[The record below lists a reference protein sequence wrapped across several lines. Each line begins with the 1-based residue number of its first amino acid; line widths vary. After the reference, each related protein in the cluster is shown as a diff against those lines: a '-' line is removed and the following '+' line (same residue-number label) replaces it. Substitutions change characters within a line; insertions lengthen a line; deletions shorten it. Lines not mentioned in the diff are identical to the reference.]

1 MFRRLGSLYCHHQGA
16 AKLEH
21 KVSELSGNMVA
32 GCVKAGHPE
41 GPEQEVLR
49 NRMKM
54 TCKASIGAMVAVLLA
69 GGGCSRGGSAGSVPA
84 APSKATN
91 PAASPAGN
99 FQSVLVVHK
108 NESCGCCGEW
118 VKHVQRA
125 GFNVEVHN
133 ESNLNDVK
141 VRLGVPAA
149 KGSCHTAEI
158 DGYLIEGHVPAEDIR
173 RLLAERPDARGL
185 VVAGMPAGA
194 PGMEVADGHVDPY
207 TVELVERDGTTKP
220 FSVHAGTT
228 GRQ

>member
-1 MFRRLGSLYCHHQGA
+1 MSRRLGSLYCHQQDA
-16 AKLEH
+16 TKLGH
-21 KVSELSGNMVA
+21 TVSELSGTMVA
-32 GCVKAGHPE
+32 ECAKAGHPE
-41 GPEQEVLR
+41 ALEHGVSR
-49 NRMKM
+49 NPMKM

-69 GGGCSRGGSAGSVPA
+69 GGGCSRGGNDGSVPA
-84 APSKATN
+84 APSTVTN
-91 PAASPAGN
+91 AAASPADK

-220 FSVHAGTT
+220 FSVHAGTPA
-228 GRQ
+228 RR